1 MPLSPQNHALSIG
14 VLSYDGGVF
23 FGLVGDRDVL
33 ADIDELAAD
42 LEAALA
48 EQTARGLELRGMNTG
63 LPSGTLTSSAETSA
77 LAART
82 QPCEAATPSGPLV
95 PWIAIRLPPSHPS
108 AGAAGSR

>member
-42 LEAALA
+42 LERG
-48 EQTARGLELRGMNTG
+48 ARRAGRGG
-63 LPSGTLTSSAETSA
+63 
-77 LAART
+77 
-82 QPCEAATPSGPLV
+82 
-95 PWIAIRLPPSHPS
+95 RLSVRR
-108 AGAAGSR
+108 G